1 MQPVAQL
8 TDVVEFHLESER
20 KRDITKSLETSQ
32 MIDEFPQSASQLT
45 ALVYADNPPTDW
57 LDSTGSFPKNKQAFK
72 YVLWGQA

>member
-45 ALVYADNPPTDW
+45 ASVYADNPPT
-57 LDSTGSFPKNKQAFK
+57 G
-72 YVLWGQA
+72 